1 MQTMTENPYAVDEL
15 DLTEEQLAERLD
27 ENPAFHAF
35 DVVRGVQIHMKYGG
49 KVHPGDYIPDDY
61 HVRRVDF
68 NRDTVTVE
76 HDTYE

>member
-1 MQTMTENPYAVDEL
+1 MTETENPYAVDEL
-15 DLTEEQLAERLD
+15 DLSEETLAARLN

-35 DVVRGVQIHMKYGG
+35 DVCRGVQIHIKYGG
-49 KVHPGDYIPDDY
+49 KVHPRNYIPDDY